1 MDRLYES
8 FSKLLKG
15 TSTDFVRYMYG
26 EINWGSHML
35 GLVGPRGVGKTTMF
49 LQYIKQNLKLH
60 DTLYVSADNM
70 FFADNT
76 LVDLADRFSKQGGKH
91 LFVR

>member
-8 FSKLLKG
+8 FSKLLKD

-35 GLVGPRGVGKTTMF
+35 GLVGPRGGR
-49 LQYIKQNLKLH
+49 Q
-60 DTLYVSADNM
+60 DNDV
-70 FFADNT
+70 FTIYQAKSEI
-76 LVDLADRFSKQGGKH
+76 A
-91 LFVR
+91 